1 MKQLLFALL
10 LPLLCSGCLSTS
22 QNYVDEH
29 YRGYSIV
36 RGHLTKV
43 EALESSKWEHLADGV
58 AVEVAMPGCTIHIQ
72 QGEDEERTRT
82 RTFELHPGDRIV
94 WGRDGDLVLYALEDN
109 KPAGGP
115 GTSPPASAAPPTSAT
130 PAGQ

>member
-1 MKQLLFALL
+1 MKQLFFALL
-10 LPLLCSGCLSTS
+10 VPLLCSGCLSTS
-22 QNYVDEH
+22 QDYVDEH

-43 EALESSKWEHLADGV
+43 EDLETSKWEHLADGV

-72 QGEDEERTRT
+72 QGEDEQRTRT

-94 WGRDGDLVLYALEDN
+94 WGRGGDLVLYALEDN
-109 KPAGGP
+109 RPAA
-115 GTSPPASAAPPTSAT
+115 PPASAAPPTSAT
-130 PAGQ
+130 PPAGQ

>member
-1 MKQLLFALL
+1 MKQLLIAFL

-72 QGEDEERTRT
+72 QGEDEERQPADQSLGEAPGAI
-82 RTFELHPGDRIV
+82 FLVSAGPGDRGV
-94 WGRDGDLVLYALEDN
+94 LGHGFLFFAVESVLVNEMLQKAGR
-109 KPAGGP
+109 
-115 GTSPPASAAPPTSAT
+115 
-130 PAGQ
+130 